1 MCGEFCCCFEL
12 LGAGWGCGCVGVS
25 VDLVY
30 VVLVSVE
37 VGEGFYVALGLDLVG
52 GEEYLVCVLEHYF

>member
-1 MCGEFCCCFEL
+1 M